1 MANTTLKDNKGNPLY
16 PQTTIEQVVGLQDTI
31 DNVNEKID
39 AAISSYTH
47 NQSSASDVWTINHNL
62 NKYPSVSVVD
72 SAGSQV
78 ICEVRYIDAN
88 NLECKFV
95 GALSGVAYLN

>member
-16 PQTTIEQVVGLQDTI
+16 PQTTIEQVIGLQ
-31 DNVNEKID
+31 EKID
-39 AAISSYTH
+39 EIASSYIHTQH
-47 NQSSASDVWTINHNL
+47 SAADIWTINHNL